1 MRTRSLAKN
10 GRQSP
15 PIDRNGNSGSA
26 RSNGTSTSTAGR
38 PSTVP
43 RPSTVRRSASASVE
57 IGSTRSVG
65 AAAAVENGRRLRTR
79 DSRWGHAAVGQGD
92 GPDAYQAEPSTTSFR
107 SVGVVV
113 VG

>member
-1 MRTRSLAKN
+1 MRTRSLGKN

-26 RSNGTSTSTAGR
+26 RSNGTSTRTAGR

-43 RPSTVRRSASASVE
+43 RPRTVSRSASASVE

-65 AAAAVENGRRLRTR
+65 AAAAVENGRRLRTT
-79 DSRWGHAAVGQGD
+79 DSRCGQVAVGHGD
-92 GPDAYQAEPSTTSFR
+92 GPAAYEVEPSTTSFR